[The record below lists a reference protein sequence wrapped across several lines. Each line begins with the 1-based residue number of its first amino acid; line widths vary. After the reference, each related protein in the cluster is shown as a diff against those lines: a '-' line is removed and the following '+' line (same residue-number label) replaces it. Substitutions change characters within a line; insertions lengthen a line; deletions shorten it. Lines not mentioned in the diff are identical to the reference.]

1 MRISDW
7 SSDVCSSDLIT
18 GIVDG
23 EIAGNRQIGERA
35 AQCARPFHSPLAP
48 TVPPDTLIACEAD
61 QRDSRRRV
69 GFHGPHNLVPAKCFR
84 VIDRVDPAVPVVHQS
99 KVSGKTVK
107 KAEKVPSARSEE
119 HTSELQSLMR
129 I

>member
-1 MRISDW
+1 MIR
-7 SSDVCSSDLIT
+7 
-18 GIVDG
+18 
-23 EIAGNRQIGERA
+23 
-35 AQCARPFHSPLAP
+35 RPPRSTRTDTLFPYTTLFRSFHSPLAP

-107 KAEKVPSARSEE
+107 KAEKVPSAINWSAPAMSGAKYRSW
-119 HTSELQSLMR
+119 S
-129 I
+129 